1 MQRQGNAFQL
11 PELYAAVVL
20 VAAFGYVVNRV
31 LRAAE
36 RRLAFWAGEERAA
49 EQ

>member
-1 MQRQGNAFQL
+1 MQRQGNAVQL

-20 VAAFGYVVNRV
+20 VALFGYAVNRA

-36 RRLAFWAGEERAA
+36 RRLVFWAGEERLAGR
-49 EQ
+49 